1 MSSCFVTLLMI
12 LPLLFSLE
20 ILCLLELQVSKV
32 SEVSRITEVSKGTQ
46 VSREPQVNC
55 CRIKILGYIINT
67 IYEVSTT
74 KKRHKYQ
81 HYSVLLTFVSREIK
95 ISPKRKGRKVHS
107 LRGLHG
113 MQSAESAVW
122 WDRSSI
128 ESKTLC
134 TPCNNPWRE
143 SVASIWREKFP

>member
-1 MSSCFVTLLMI
+1 LLSCFMTLLMI

-74 KKRHKYQ
+74 KKRDIN
-81 HYSVLLTFVSREIK
+81 TNI
-95 ISPKRKGRKVHS
+95 
-107 LRGLHG
+107 
-113 MQSAESAVW
+113 
-122 WDRSSI
+122 
-128 ESKTLC
+128 TLSC
-134 TPCNNPWRE
+134 
-143 SVASIWREKFP
+143 